1 LATPAKRDYYEIIG
15 VGRTATEDEI
25 RSVFL
30 KLSAEYRATDTPENI
45 EAVERFREI
54 ARAYRILIDPE
65 QRTRYDQFGENGI
78 VGPFSSGYD
87 LNELEHLI
95 PHWRRR

>member
-1 LATPAKRDYYEIIG
+1 MQAGRDYYQILG
-15 VGRTATEDEI
+15 VGRTATEQEI

-30 KLSAEYRATDTPENI
+30 KKAAEYQAAGKPADI

-65 QRTRYDQFGENGI
+65 QRTRYDQSGEIGI
-78 VGPFSSGYD
+78 VEPFSSGYD
-87 LNELEHLI
+87 LDELDHLI
-95 PHWRRR
+95 QRWVRR

>member
-1 LATPAKRDYYEIIG
+1 MQAGRDYYKILG
-15 VGRTATEDEI
+15 VGRTATEQEI

-30 KLSAEYRATDTPENI
+30 KMAAEYQAAGKPADI

-65 QRTRYDQFGENGI
+65 QRTRYDQSGENG
-78 VGPFSSGYD
+78 VVEPFSSGYD
-87 LNELEHLI
+87 LDELEHLI
-95 PHWRRR
+95 PRWLRR